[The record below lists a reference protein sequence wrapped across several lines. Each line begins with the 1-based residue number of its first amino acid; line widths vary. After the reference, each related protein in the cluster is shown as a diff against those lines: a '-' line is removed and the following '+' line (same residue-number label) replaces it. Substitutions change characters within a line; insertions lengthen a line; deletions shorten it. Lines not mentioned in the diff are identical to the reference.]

1 LLHGIYI
8 IDADNTLWDT
18 HGVYLEAYRRMVQA
32 LQESG
37 YSFAGDFDSVY
48 LSIRAADRIIA
59 RTLRD
64 YEYDST
70 LLARALI
77 YHAAGLEPEEAA
89 QRSLSAPP
97 AGREW
102 RAASH
107 AAARFYAYHDS
118 TPPPL
123 FEQARETLTAL
134 KHLGNV
140 LILHSEGQP
149 ERVRQTLALHGLID
163 VFHDLV
169 LEYKS
174 PESFTRARTIGRE
187 YYRWM
192 ADIPPR
198 DCVVVGDS
206 PQRDILF
213 GNMIGARTIM
223 KPGGFWGGTIPEDPL
238 QQPEYLVS
246 GLGEILNLETGNTR
260 GGPGRPATYK

>member
-1 LLHGIYI
+1 MLHGIYI

-32 LQESG
+32 LQEAG
-37 YSFAGDFDSVY
+37 YSFVDDFDSVY

-59 RTLRD
+59 RTLRN

-70 LLARALI
+70 LLALALI
-77 YHAAGLEPEEAA
+77 HHAGGSEPEDAA
-89 QRSLSAPP
+89 RRALSAPR

-102 RAASH
+102 RAASF
-107 AAARFYAYHDS
+107 AAGRFYGYHDS
-118 TPPPL
+118 TPPAL
-123 FEQARETLTAL
+123 FERASETLAAL

-149 ERVRQTLALHGLID
+149 ERVRQTLAAHGLTD
-163 VFHDLV
+163 FFHDLV

-174 PESFTRARTIGRE
+174 PASFARARAIGRE
-187 YYRWM
+187 FYRWI

-213 GNMIGARTIM
+213 GNLIGARTVM
-223 KPGGFWGGTIPEDPL
+223 KPGGFWGGQIPEDPL

-246 GLGEILNLETGNTR
+246 SLGEILSLEHRCRAG
-260 GGPGRPATYK
+260 